1 MRRTIRVIFLL
12 FAVVTG
18 FSFQQPAKDDT
29 NSRLKAVFIYNF
41 SKYVEWPDKYKEGNF
56 VITVCGASPNL
67 SAELKNITNSKT
79 LGAQKYEIRT
89 VADLES
95 VGHTNILFIG
105 NNAGMTM
112 NEVTTRMKG
121 KSMLLVTEK
130 PGMTKQGAAIN
141 FVVVEN
147 KQKFELNQ
155 ANAEKYNLKVGND
168 LIALAIPVK

>member
-1 MRRTIRVIFLL
+1 MRRTIRLILLL
-12 FAVVTG
+12 FVITTG

-29 NSRLKAVFIYNF
+29 NSRLKAIFIYNF

-56 VITVCGASPNL
+56 VITVCGGSVNL
-67 SAELKNITNSKT
+67 TNELKNITNSKS

-89 VADLES
+89 VNDLQN
-95 VGHTNILFIG
+95 VGHTNILFMAG
-105 NNAGMTM
+105 NSAFPVKDINAI
-112 NEVTTRMKG
+112 MKG
-121 KSMLLVTEK
+121 KSTLLVTEK
-130 PGMTKQGAAIN
+130 TGMTKQGAAIN

-168 LIALAIPVK
+168 LIALSIPVK